1 MPNIS
6 IPLAFDT
13 KNSGLHRF
21 PCLEPNVEFSRHAAR
36 KPMIARYRQMPRGRP
51 GMPSWSLSATQL
63 LRHRFWAAEL
73 LTCGLQQLRYCKPET
88 NFGLRSHNRTICESA
103 TDFGL
108 RGHNRT
114 IATSR
119 DFWTAELLEFQSQ
132 VCARRHF
139 LSFRGLHWVEVLTV
153 APITDALVV
162 DVSMRFREV
171 TGEAIGESEL
181 FGRCAAVLSTA

>member
-114 IATSR
+114 IANLR
-119 DFWTAELLEFQSQ
+119 KILIRMLYRANKPPQ
-132 VCARRHF
+132 VRRNLGRNLAKPGTRRNF
-139 LSFRGLHWVEVLTV
+139 KESPATN
-153 APITDALVV
+153 PITQHAL
-162 DVSMRFREV
+162 
-171 TGEAIGESEL
+171 
-181 FGRCAAVLSTA
+181 